1 MLIIKILMVGGS
13 LILFSYFFVAA
24 RGRPIEKLGMSLVFI
39 GIAFFA
45 IFHRLADKVAALVGV
60 DRGADLMVYMSIM
73 ALLFLCFNL
82 YLRQKELQRELA
94 TVVRT
99 LAVLNQRES
108 TASNLV
114 SGVGAGDPVRS
125 DENKAGQDRGAQST

>member
-45 IFHRLADKVAALVGV
+45 IFHKLADRVAAFVGV
-60 DRGADLMVYMSIM
+60 DRGADLMVYLSIM
-73 ALLFLCFNL
+73 ALLFLSFNL
-82 YLRQKELQRELA
+82 YLRQKQLQSELAVVVRELA
-94 TVVRT
+94 
-99 LAVLNQRES
+99 LLSQREMAGPGD
-108 TASNLV
+108 TA
-114 SGVGAGDPVRS
+114 GEETRDQARAGRH
-125 DENKAGQDRGAQST
+125 DERLDQRTRGT